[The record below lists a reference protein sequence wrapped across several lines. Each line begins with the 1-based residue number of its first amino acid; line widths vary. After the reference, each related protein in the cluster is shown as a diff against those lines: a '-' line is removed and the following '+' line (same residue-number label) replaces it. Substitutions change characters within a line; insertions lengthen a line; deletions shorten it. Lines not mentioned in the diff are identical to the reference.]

1 MKEFKNIWIFNHYA
15 VTPDLPG
22 GTRHFDF
29 AKELTRRGYSITI
42 FASSFIHSIFKNRKF
57 DDNGTFYS
65 IENYEGVRFVWI
77 KTFHYTKNN
86 WRRAINIF
94 SYFWKAYFIGKKL
107 PRFCKKN
114 DRPDII
120 IGSSVHP
127 FAAFVA
133 SKLAKY
139 YKVPFIFEVRDLW
152 PQTLIDLKIISKNS
166 LIITIL
172 FKLEK
177 ICLQN
182 CVAVISLS
190 PLTENYLKTKYNFKS
205 EKLFY
210 IPNGVNLDNS
220 YTECTECKKEKSKK
234 FILIYTG
241 NIANSNFINIVID
254 VAEILKKNKNII
266 FKIYGSGSSLKDIK
280 DKINELNL
288 DNIFIL
294 PPVQKKE
301 IPYILEMADVLLLP
315 TNNVYYGSENK
326 LYDYLA
332 AEKPI
337 LYINVSSHNYIKG
350 TGIRVKAN
358 SSEIVKGILKLH
370 NYSESDRKKM
380 AIKGRKYVEKDH
392 NIPVLVDKLEKIIN
406 EVCSETK

>member
-29 AKELTRRGYSITI
+29 AKELTRRKYNITI

-57 DDNGTFYS
+57 DNNSTSYV
-65 IENYEGVRFVWI
+65 IENYEGIRFVWI

-94 SYFWKAYFIGKKL
+94 SYFWKAYFIGKRL
-107 PRFCKKN
+107 PKICKRI

-127 FAAFVA
+127 FTAFIA
-133 SKLAKY
+133 NKLAKY
-139 YKVPFIFEVRDLW
+139 YKVPFIFEIRDLW
-152 PQTLIDLKIISKNS
+152 PQTLIDMKLISKNN
-166 LIITIL
+166 LIAIIL
-172 FKLEK
+172 LKLEK
-177 ICLQN
+177 LCLRD
-182 CVAVISLS
+182 CRAVISLS
-190 PLTENYLKTKYNFKS
+190 PLTEKYLKMKYNIQS

-210 IPNGVNLDNS
+210 IPNGVNLDSS
-220 YTECTECKKEKSKK
+220 YIEYKKEKSKK
-234 FILIYTG
+234 FVLTYTG
-241 NIANSNFINIVID
+241 NIANSNFINIIID
-254 VAEILKKNKNII
+254 IAEILKKNDNII
-266 FKIYGSGSSLKDIK
+266 FKIYGSGSSLREIK
-280 DKINELNL
+280 DKIRKLNFN
-288 DNIFIL
+288 NIFIL

-301 IPYILEMADVLLLP
+301 IPYILKTADALILP

-337 LYINVSSHNYIKG
+337 LYINVSSHNYIEG
-350 TGIRVKAN
+350 TGIRVKADP
-358 SSEIVKGILKLH
+358 SEIVKAILKLY
-370 NYSESDRKKM
+370 NCSESDRKKM
-380 AIKGRKYVEKDH
+380 ATKGRKYVEK
-392 NIPVLVDKLEKIIN
+392 NNSIPVLVDKLERIID
-406 EVCSETK
+406 EVCSKRK

>member
-29 AKELTRRGYSITI
+29 AKELTRRGYNITI
-42 FASSFIHSIFKNRKF
+42 FTSSFIHSIFKNRKF
-57 DDNGTFYS
+57 DNNGTFYI
-65 IENYEGVRFVWI
+65 IENYEEIRFIWI
-77 KTFHYTKNN
+77 KTFYYTKNN

-94 SYFWKAYFIGKKL
+94 SYFWKAYFIGKRL
-107 PRFCKKN
+107 PKICKKI

-127 FAAFVA
+127 FTAFIA
-133 SKLAKY
+133 NKLAKY
-139 YKVPFIFEVRDLW
+139 YKVPFIFEIRDLW
-152 PQTLIDLKIISKNS
+152 PQTLIDMKMISKNS
-166 LIITIL
+166 LLATVL

-177 ICLQN
+177 LCLQD
-182 CVAVISLS
+182 CVAMISLS
-190 PLTENYLKTKYNFKS
+190 PLTEKYLKTKYNIQS

-220 YTECTECKKEKSKK
+220 SYVECGEKENSRE
-234 FILIYTG
+234 FVLTYTG
-241 NIANSNFINIVID
+241 NIANSNFLDVVMD
-254 VAEILKKNKNII
+254 VAKILKKNKNII
-266 FKIYGSGSSLKDIK
+266 FEIYGSGSSLRDIK
-280 DKINELNL
+280 DKIDELKLN
-288 DNIFIL
+288 NISML
-294 PPVQKKE
+294 PPVQKRE
-301 IPYILEMADVLLLP
+301 IPCVLKMADVLILP

-332 AEKPI
+332 AGKPI
-337 LYINVSSHNYIKG
+337 LYINVSSHNYIEG

-358 SSEIVKGILKLH
+358 PSEIVKAILKLH
-370 NYSESDRKKM
+370 NCSESDRKKM
-380 AIKGRKYVEKDH
+380 AIKGRKYVEKNH
-392 NIPVLVDKLEKIIN
+392 SIPVLVDKLEKIIN

>member
-15 VTPDLPG
+15 ITPDLPG

-29 AKELTRRGYSITI
+29 AKELTRRKYNITI

-57 DDNGTFYS
+57 DNNSTSYV
-65 IENYEGVRFVWI
+65 IENYEEIRFVWI
-77 KTFHYTKNN
+77 KIFHYTKNN

-107 PRFCKKN
+107 PKICKRI

-127 FAAFVA
+127 FTAFAANR
-133 SKLAKY
+133 LAKY
-139 YKVPFIFEVRDLW
+139 YKVPFIFEIRDLW
-152 PQTLIDLKIISKNS
+152 PQTLIDMKIISKYS
-166 LIITIL
+166 LIVTIL

-177 ICLQN
+177 LCLQD

-190 PLTENYLKTKYNFKS
+190 PLTEKYLKIKYNIQS

-210 IPNGVNLDNS
+210 IPNGVNLDNF
-220 YTECTECKKEKSKK
+220 YREDKKENSKR
-234 FILIYTG
+234 FILAYTG
-241 NIANSNFINIVID
+241 NIANSNFINIIID

-280 DKINELNL
+280 DKINELKL
-288 DNIFIL
+288 DNISVL
-294 PPVQKKE
+294 QPVQKRK
-301 IPYILEMADVLLLP
+301 IPYVLKMADALILP

-337 LYINVSSHNYIKG
+337 LYINVSSHNYIEG
-350 TGIRVKAN
+350 TGIRVKSN
-358 SSEIVKGILKLH
+358 PSEIAKAILKLY
-370 NYSESDRKKM
+370 NCSESDRKKM
-380 AIKGRKYVEKDH
+380 ATKGRKYVEKNH
-392 NIPVLVDKLEKIIN
+392 SIPILVDKLEKIIN
-406 EVCSETK
+406 EVCYKTK

>member
-15 VTPDLPG
+15 ITPDLPG

-29 AKELTRRGYSITI
+29 AKELTRRKYNITI

-57 DDNGTFYS
+57 DNNSTSYV
-65 IENYEGVRFVWI
+65 IENYEEICFIWI

-107 PRFCKKN
+107 PRFYKKI

-127 FAAFVA
+127 FAAFIA

-139 YKVPFIFEVRDLW
+139 YKIPFIFEIRDLW
-152 PQTLIDLKIISKNS
+152 PQTLIDMKMISKNS
-166 LIITIL
+166 LVATVL

-177 ICLQN
+177 LCLRD
-182 CVAVISLS
+182 CRAVIFLS
-190 PLTENYLKTKYNFKS
+190 PLTENYLKIKYNFQS

-210 IPNGVNLDNS
+210 IPNGVNLDNF
-220 YTECTECKKEKSKK
+220 YRKDKKENSKR
-234 FILIYTG
+234 FILTYTG

-254 VAEILKKNKNII
+254 VVEILKKNKNII

-280 DKINELNL
+280 DKINELKL
-288 DNIFIL
+288 DNISIL
-294 PPVQKKE
+294 QPVQKKK
-301 IPYILEMADVLLLP
+301 IPYVLKMADALILP

-337 LYINVSSHNYIKG
+337 LYINVSSHNYIEG
-350 TGIRVKAN
+350 TGIRVKSN
-358 SSEIVKGILKLH
+358 PSEIAKAILKLY
-370 NYSESDRKKM
+370 NCSESDRKKM
-380 AIKGRKYVEKDH
+380 ATKGRKYVEKNH
-392 NIPVLVDKLEKIIN
+392 SIPILVDKLEKIIN
-406 EVCSETK
+406 EVCSKTK

>member
-29 AKELTRRGYSITI
+29 AKELTRRGYNITI

-57 DDNGTFYS
+57 DNNSTSYVT
-65 IENYEGVRFVWI
+65 ENYEEICFVWI

-94 SYFWKAYFIGKKL
+94 SYFCKAYFIGKKL
-107 PRFCKKN
+107 PRFYKKIN
-114 DRPDII
+114 RPDII

-127 FAAFVA
+127 FAAFIA

-139 YKVPFIFEVRDLW
+139 YKIPFIFEIRDLW
-152 PQTLIDLKIISKNS
+152 PQTLIDMKIISKNS
-166 LIITIL
+166 LIATIL

-177 ICLQN
+177 LCLRD
-182 CVAVISLS
+182 CRAVISLS
-190 PLTENYLKTKYNFKS
+190 PLTENYLKMKYNFQS

-210 IPNGVNLDNS
+210 IPNGVNLDNF
-220 YTECTECKKEKSKK
+220 YREDKKENSKK
-234 FILIYTG
+234 FILTYTG
-241 NIANSNFINIVID
+241 SIANSNFLEVVID
-254 VAEILKKNKNII
+254 VAKILKKNKNII
-266 FKIYGSGSSLKDIK
+266 FKIYGSGSSLRDIK
-280 DKINELNL
+280 DKIDELKLN
-288 DNIFIL
+288 NISIL
-294 PPVQKKE
+294 PPVQKRE
-301 IPYILEMADVLLLP
+301 IPYVLKMADVLILP

-350 TGIRVKAN
+350 TGIRVKADP
-358 SSEIVKGILKLH
+358 SEIAKAILKLY
-370 NYSESDRKKM
+370 NCSESDRKKM
-380 AIKGRKYVEKDH
+380 ATKGRKYVEESH
-392 NIPVLVDKLEKIIN
+392 SIPILVDKLERIIN
-406 EVCSETK
+406 EVCYKTK

>member
-1 MKEFKNIWIFNHYA
+1 MKKLKNIWIFNHYA
-15 VTPDLPG
+15 VIPDLPG

-29 AKELTRRGYSITI
+29 AKELTRREYNVTI

-57 DDNGTFYS
+57 DDNGTFYN

-94 SYFWKAYFIGKKL
+94 SYFWKAYFIGKRL

-127 FAAFVA
+127 FATFIAN
-133 SKLAKY
+133 KLAKY
-139 YKVPFIFEVRDLW
+139 YKIPFIFEIRDLW
-152 PQTLIDLKIISKNS
+152 PQSLIDMKIISKNS
-166 LIITIL
+166 LITTIL
-172 FKLEK
+172 LKLEK
-177 ICLQN
+177 LCLRD
-182 CVAVISLS
+182 CRAVISLS
-190 PLTENYLKTKYNFKS
+190 PLTENYLKRKYNIPP
-205 EKLFY
+205 EKIFY
-210 IPNGVNLDNS
+210 IPNGVNLDNYS
-220 YTECTECKKEKSKK
+220 YEEYEKKEDSRG
-234 FILIYTG
+234 FVLTYTG
-241 NIANSNFINIVID
+241 NIANSNFLEVIID
-254 VAEILKKNKNII
+254 VAKILKKDKNII
-266 FKIYGSGSSLKDIK
+266 FKIYGSGSSLRDIK
-280 DKINELNL
+280 DKIDELKLN
-288 DNIFIL
+288 NIFIL

-301 IPYILEMADVLLLP
+301 IPYVLKMADVLILP

-337 LYINVSSHNYIKG
+337 LYINVSSHNYIEG

-358 SSEIVKGILKLH
+358 PSEIVKAILKLY
-370 NYSESDRKKM
+370 NFSEPDRKKM
-380 AIKGRKYVEKDH
+380 AIKGRKYVEKNH
-392 NIPVLVDKLEKIIN
+392 SIPILVDKLEKIIN
-406 EVCSETK
+406 DVYNETK

>member
-1 MKEFKNIWIFNHYA
+1 MKKFKNIWIFNHYA

-29 AKELTRRGYSITI
+29 AKELTRRGYNITI

-57 DDNGTFYS
+57 DNSSTSYVT
-65 IENYEGVRFVWI
+65 ENYEEIWFVWI
-77 KTFHYTKNN
+77 KTFHYNKNN

-94 SYFWKAYFIGKKL
+94 SYFYKAYFIGKKL
-107 PRFCKKN
+107 PRFYKKIN
-114 DRPDII
+114 RPDII

-127 FAAFVA
+127 FAAFIA

-139 YKVPFIFEVRDLW
+139 YKIPFIFEIRDLW
-152 PQTLIDLKIISKNS
+152 PQTLIDMKIISKNS
-166 LIITIL
+166 LIATIL

-177 ICLQN
+177 LCLRD
-182 CVAVISLS
+182 CRAVISLS
-190 PLTENYLKTKYNFKS
+190 PLTENYFKMKYNFQS

-210 IPNGVNLDNS
+210 VPNGVNLDSSS
-220 YTECTECKKEKSKK
+220 YREHGKKEDSKG
-234 FILIYTG
+234 FVLTYTG

-254 VAEILKKNKNII
+254 VAETLKKDKNII
-266 FKIYGSGSSLKDIK
+266 FKIYGSGSSLRDIK
-280 DKINELNL
+280 DKINELKLN
-288 DNIFIL
+288 NISIL
-294 PPVQKKE
+294 PPVQKRE
-301 IPYILEMADVLLLP
+301 IPYVLKMADVLILP

-358 SSEIVKGILKLH
+358 PSEIAKAILKLY
-370 NYSESDRKKM
+370 NCAESDRKKM
-380 AIKGRKYVEKDH
+380 ATKGRKYVEKKH
-392 NIPVLVDKLEKIIN
+392 SIPILVDKLERIIN
-406 EVCSETK
+406 EVC